1 MIKILFFL
9 LSVFIIQ
16 HATFAQLDQVG
27 RRYYPEFDTTA
38 NSDLLFRLENNNF
51 LKNNEYF
58 GNYIEGYTLIGFSLQ
73 PSLIYYAGERFR
85 LKVGVHLTQFFGAS
99 EFTDVIP
106 VVSAHLKA
114 TKRLDVIMGALS
126 GDVNHNLIEPM
137 FNPEYQY
144 LRPVETG
151 VQFLYNSTR
160 FTMDAWIDWEQF
172 ITWGDTIPE
181 QFTAGFSSNTNVTNS
196 GSRWEV
202 SIPVQ
207 LLAFHQSGQISD
219 YDDISY
225 SLVNTL
231 VGVKLGAD
239 IGGGFVNKFWFNA
252 SHLGYK
258 ELSGPYGLGFESGYA
273 IYPVGGFDYKYGQF
287 MMGYWYADNY
297 FALKG
302 NPIFQSVSNYKEGF
316 YSRHRNVGTI
326 KLDFTRT
333 YFKELSFTANFAAY
347 YDFQASQFD
356 YSYGVSI
363 IYTPNFKIANFNSE

>member
-1 MIKILFFL
+1 MMKILFFL
-9 LSVFIIQ
+9 LSVFLIKD
-16 HATFAQLDQVG
+16 AAFAQLDEIG

-38 NSDLLFRLENNNF
+38 NSDLLFRLESNNF

-58 GNYIEGYTLIGFSLQ
+58 GNYVEGYTLIGFSLQ

-85 LKVGVHLTQFFGAS
+85 LKAGVHLTQFFGTSGFA
-99 EFTDVIP
+99 DIIP

-114 TKRLDVIMGALS
+114 TKRLDIIMGALN

-151 VQFLYNSTR
+151 VQFLYNSSR
-160 FTMDAWIDWEQF
+160 FTMDTWIDWEQF

-181 QFTAGFSSNTNVTNS
+181 KFTAGFSSNTNITNS
-196 GSRWEV
+196 GSKWEV

-219 YDDISY
+219 YNNLSY
-225 SLVNTL
+225 SLINTL
-231 VGVKLGAD
+231 VGVKLS
-239 IGGGFVNKFWFNA
+239 GGLETEFVNKIWFNA
-252 SHLGYK
+252 SYLGYQ
-258 ELSGPYGLGFESGYA
+258 ELSGPFGLDFDSGFA
-273 IYPVGGFDYKYGQF
+273 IYPVAGVNYKYGQF

-333 YFKELSFTANFAAY
+333 YFKGLSFNANFAAY
-347 YDFQASQFD
+347 YDFPVSQFD

-363 IYTPNFKIANFNSE
+363 IYTPNFKIANFKSE

>member
-1 MIKILFFL
+1 M

-16 HATFAQLDQVG
+16 HAAFAQLDQAG

-58 GNYIEGYTLIGFSLQ
+58 GNYVEGYTLIGFSLQ

-85 LKVGVHLTQFFGAS
+85 LKAGVHLTQFFGAS

-114 TKRLDVIMGALS
+114 TKRLDIIMGALS

-137 FNPEYQY
+137 FNQEYQC

-151 VQFLYNSTR
+151 VQFLYNSNR

-181 QFTAGFSSNTNVTNS
+181 RFTAGFSTNTNVTNA
-196 GSRWEV
+196 GSKLEV

-219 YDDISY
+219 YNDISY
-225 SLVNTL
+225 SLLNIL
-231 VGVKLGAD
+231 AGVKLGAN
-239 IGGGFVNKFWFNA
+239 IGAGFVNKFWFNA
-252 SHLGYK
+252 SYLGYK
-258 ELSGPYGLGFESGYA
+258 ELSSSYGLEFESGYA
-273 IYPVGGFDYKYGQF
+273 IYPVAGVNYKFGQF

-297 FALKG
+297 FAIKG

-316 YSRHRNVGTI
+316 YSRYRNVGTI

-347 YDFQASQFD
+347 YDFPASQFD

-363 IYTPNFKIANFNSE
+363 IYTPNFKIANFESE